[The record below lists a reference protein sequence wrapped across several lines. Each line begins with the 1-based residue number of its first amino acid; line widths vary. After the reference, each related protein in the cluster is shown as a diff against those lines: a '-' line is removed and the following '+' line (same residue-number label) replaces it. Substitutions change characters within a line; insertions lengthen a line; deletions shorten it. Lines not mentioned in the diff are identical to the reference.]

1 MDDKMRKKLLEL
13 RELVWGEDI
22 PSPVCPEYIE
32 HHESIQKILK
42 TYETGNRYVMFVC
55 EHNGK
60 DIYELK
66 YNIKENLWYL
76 YKK

>member
-1 MDDKMRKKLLEL
+1 MAVFEKNGKITPIKFRLNDQVVK
-13 RELVWGEDI
+13 V
-22 PSPVCPEYIE
+22 
-32 HHESIQKILK
+32 QKILK

>member
-1 MDDKMRKKLLEL
+1 LKIMNEPIKVMAVFEKNGKITPIKFRLNDQVVK
-13 RELVWGEDI
+13 V
-22 PSPVCPEYIE
+22 
-32 HHESIQKILK
+32 QKILK

-66 YNIKENLWYL
+66 YDIKENLWYL

>member
-1 MDDKMRKKLLEL
+1 MKIMNEPIKVMAVFEKNGKITPIKFRLNDQVVK
-13 RELVWGEDI
+13 V
-22 PSPVCPEYIE
+22 
-32 HHESIQKILK
+32 QKILK

-66 YNIKENLWYL
+66 YDIKENLWYL

>member
-1 MDDKMRKKLLEL
+1 MAVFEKNGKITPIKFRLNDQVVK
-13 RELVWGEDI
+13 V
-22 PSPVCPEYIE
+22 
-32 HHESIQKILK
+32 QKILK
-42 TYETGNRYVMFVC
+42 TYEIGNRYVMFVC

-66 YNIKENLWYL
+66 YDIKENLWYL

>member
-1 MDDKMRKKLLEL
+1 MNEPIKVMAVFEKNGKITPIKFRLNDQVVK
-13 RELVWGEDI
+13 V
-22 PSPVCPEYIE
+22 
-32 HHESIQKILK
+32 QKILK

>member
-1 MDDKMRKKLLEL
+1 LKIMNEPIKVMAVFEKNGKITPIKFRLNDQVVK
-13 RELVWGEDI
+13 V
-22 PSPVCPEYIE
+22 
-32 HHESIQKILK
+32 QKILK

>member
-1 MDDKMRKKLLEL
+1 MAVFEKNGKITPIKFRLNDQVVK
-13 RELVWGEDI
+13 V
-22 PSPVCPEYIE
+22 
-32 HHESIQKILK
+32 QKILK

-66 YNIKENLWYL
+66 YDIKENLWYL

>member
-1 MDDKMRKKLLEL
+1 MNEPIKVMAVFEKNGKITPIKFRLNDQVVK
-13 RELVWGEDI
+13 V
-22 PSPVCPEYIE
+22 
-32 HHESIQKILK
+32 QKILK

-66 YNIKENLWYL
+66 YDIKENLWYL